1 MCSRKGKTNQLSFCL
16 DKSTDI
22 DIPLDLV
29 SMDTYRATLGHKACH
44 SFPLKNAK
52 FKEFYHPR

>member
-1 MCSRKGKTNQLSFCL
+1 MIGTSPKITCL

-22 DIPLDLV
+22 DIPMDLV

-52 FKEFYHPR
+52 FKEFFHPR